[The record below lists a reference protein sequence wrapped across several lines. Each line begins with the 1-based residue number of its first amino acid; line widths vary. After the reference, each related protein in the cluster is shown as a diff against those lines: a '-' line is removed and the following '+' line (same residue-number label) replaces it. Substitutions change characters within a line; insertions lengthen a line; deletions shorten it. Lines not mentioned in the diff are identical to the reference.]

1 MNNRHKRRQK
11 RKAFTLINLIL
22 LFACILGLTLIF
34 YLYQGSNKFG
44 LSDVSRFVPKISLFH
59 HKKTAKKETTKL
71 KKTHFDS
78 SKSQKKAHSKLTWTK
93 QETPVKI
100 PILMYHAIHVMSP
113 EETANANLIV
123 NPDLFDQQLQKMK
136 DEGYYFLS
144 PEEVY
149 RALSNNEL
157 PAKKVVWLTFDDS
170 MIDFYNVAYPILK
183 NMMLKPP
190 IMLLQD

>member
-1 MNNRHKRRQK
+1 
-11 RKAFTLINLIL
+11 
-22 LFACILGLTLIF
+22 
-34 YLYQGSNKFG
+34 
-44 LSDVSRFVPKISLFH
+44 
-59 HKKTAKKETTKL
+59 
-71 KKTHFDS
+71 
-78 SKSQKKAHSKLTWTK
+78 
-93 QETPVKI
+93 
-100 PILMYHAIHVMSP
+100 
-113 EETANANLIV
+113 
-123 NPDLFDQQLQKMK
+123 MK